1 MKKKKKNGR
10 ALKMGRA
17 MIKIEKQALA
27 RDKDTYEFV
36 LRVRVLKDEIKG
48 VRVNREA
55 VREAVEEALLIHGE
69 QCGDAISETGDWDSD
84 GVAIV
89 ANMECEVR

>member
-1 MKKKKKNGR
+1 MAKKKSVKKSVR
-10 ALKMGRA
+10 ARKLGKVERRA
-17 MIKIEKQALA
+17 PA

-36 LRVRVLKDEIKG
+36 LRVKVLKDEIKG
-48 VRVNREA
+48 VRVNRAA
-55 VREAVEEALLIHGE
+55 VREAVEEALVIHGE
-69 QCGDAISETGDWDSD
+69 QCGDAISATGDWDSE